1 MGNRINDKLLLGA
14 LGAAAFIAARYVF
27 RQANAYS
34 FRGRVVLITGG
45 SRGLGLLIA
54 RELAGEGARLA
65 ICARDEDELQ
75 RAQEELSAL
84 TEVVAVPCDVSDRRQ
99 VEAFVQAAQNHF
111 GQIDLLINNA
121 GTIAVGPMN
130 VMTVEDYQQAMQVH
144 FWGPLYA
151 VLAVL
156 PEMRRR

>member
-1 MGNRINDKLLLGA
+1 MMNCRSCSVIHHSSFIIFKERTMGNRINNKLLLGA
-14 LGAAAFIAARYVF
+14 LGAGAFLAARHLI

-54 RELAGEGARLA
+54 RELATEGARLA

-84 TEVVAVPCDVSDRRQ
+84 TEVIAIPCDVGDR
-99 VEAFVQAAQNHF
+99 
-111 GQIDLLINNA
+111 
-121 GTIAVGPMN
+121 
-130 VMTVEDYQQAMQVH
+130 
-144 FWGPLYA
+144 
-151 VLAVL
+151 
-156 PEMRRR
+156 